1 MHDDYDSDTQV
12 TGVLYPN
19 TVERRRFIAL
29 YKPYAPGEARVILL
43 GQAGQE
49 SLDVWRDAQAATPPH
64 EWAFIHVYSY
74 SAARRLYGRLVRS
87 YMRVL
92 EARQAAS

>member
-1 MHDDYDSDTQV
+1 MHDDYDSDTQI

-29 YKPYAPGEARVILL
+29 YKPFIPGHARVILL
-43 GQAGQE
+43 GRAGQE
-49 SLDVWRDAQAATPPH
+49 QMDVWLDAQAATQPH
-64 EWAFIHVYSY
+64 EWADIRVHSY
-74 SAARRLYGRLVRS
+74 SAARRLYGPLVRS